1 MLKFSSGV
9 PLLQTNVN
17 VFFGGNCGVFLL
29 ILRLGGHWPPPPP
42 ACLVTAEALVCAR
55 VLL

>member
-1 MLKFSSGV
+1 MLNFSSGV